1 MRQKELNELK
11 RKNQDQE
18 LLIQKLKGEN
28 ILKKPPKEILQRN
41 NPRKQSF
48 FQLRGNKLLDNS
60 SANTIQKFHEQIE
73 VPFII
78 IEKYNIMFSL
88 CILIHIK

>member
-11 RKNQDQE
+11 KKNQDQE

-28 ILKKPPKEILQRN
+28 LLKKSPKEIPQRN
-41 NPRKQSF
+41 NQRKPSF
-48 FQLRGNKLLDNS
+48 FQLRGKKLVDTS

-73 VPFII
+73 V
-78 IEKYNIMFSL
+78 
-88 CILIHIK
+88 ILLI